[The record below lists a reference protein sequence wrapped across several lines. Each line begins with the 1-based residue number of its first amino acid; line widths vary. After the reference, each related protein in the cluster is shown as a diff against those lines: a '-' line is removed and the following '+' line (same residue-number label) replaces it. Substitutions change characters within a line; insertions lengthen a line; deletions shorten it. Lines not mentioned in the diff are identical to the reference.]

1 MGPDQSVQTAVAQ
14 GLGGGQNRL
23 KTPGNFKKCIIGQ
36 PTRNQFAGN
45 RTRVRIP
52 PAAPKAPEAICF
64 WSLFLSR
71 RRMQSRTARIIVLGR
86 YLTYQDPQRY
96 HLYLSALYTDITGR
110 SVLDQLLPERW
121 YLISRVDECPLAVSC
136 STTSWSAIHCLMA
149 LHTIG
154 ILFFNCRFL

>member
-1 MGPDQSVQTAVAQ
+1 MVIT
-14 GLGGGQNRL
+14 GL
-23 KTPGNFKKCIIGQ
+23 
-36 PTRNQFAGN
+36 TRNQFAGN